1 MKIFSAVRQLRRT
14 KAIVGIGGL
23 VLLAGCASSPQGNML
38 GRLSGYGM
46 YRPPVEQNEFAT
58 GIAEAELRD
67 AVGLEPGATRTE
79 TLLREMLGL
88 PSPGATLRRYKYKDE
103 NGNRYKGKVTK
114 YRDGRVRHKG
124 KINGKKFKYE
134 SW

>member
-1 MKIFSAVRQLRRT
+1 MKSFSAVRRRT
-14 KAIVGIGGL
+14 KVLVGIGAL
-23 VLLAGCASSPQGNML
+23 LLLAGCGPTTQSHWPHL
-38 GRLSGYGM
+38 LSGYGAP
-46 YRPPVEQNEFAT
+46 RPPVERNEFAT

-79 TLLREMLGL
+79 TLVREALGL
-88 PSPGATLRRYKYKDE
+88 PAPGATLRQYKYKDE
-103 NGNRYKGKVTK
+103 NGNRYKGKITT

-124 KINGKKFKYE
+124 KVNGKKFKYE